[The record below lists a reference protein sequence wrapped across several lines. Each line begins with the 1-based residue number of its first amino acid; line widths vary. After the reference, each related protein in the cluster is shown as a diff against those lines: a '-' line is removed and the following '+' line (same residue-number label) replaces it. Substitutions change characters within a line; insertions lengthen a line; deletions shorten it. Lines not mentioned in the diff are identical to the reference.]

1 MLRVSLEWENR
12 TPALL
17 PLTNLHN
24 SAVSDPI
31 LAATGAQ
38 CRNCQ
43 SQLLGKFCH
52 ACGQKEV
59 LDQDRRFRHLA
70 ELFIAE
76 LVSLDGKFWRSLRA
90 MFKPGFLACEYL
102 QGRRAPYL
110 SPVSI
115 FLLVNVLYFL
125 FPVLNDFDLP
135 FTDQM
140 PGQIILQLDAFKD
153 ATPERKQRIAN
164 VGGQLHSAWS
174 VPWVQ
179 ARLKREQASD
189 PSVDMNT
196 LARRF
201 DSKSGD
207 ISKLLIVL
215 HVPFLALALMLMFWR
230 SKLYFAEHFV
240 VALVLFA
247 SILFAVQL
255 IFPISALLPIP
266 ESWAWPMRVLAT
278 GVFIALTANALQ
290 RIYRLPAWYS
300 TLAAVAFLVA
310 LTLINLTL
318 YRSIQFA
325 VVFALC

>member
-1 MLRVSLEWENR
+1 MHACR
-12 TPALL
+12 
-17 PLTNLHN
+17 
-24 SAVSDPI
+24 
-31 LAATGAQ
+31 AQ
-38 CRNCQ
+38 CKNCQ
-43 SQLLGKFCH
+43 AQLLGEFCH
-52 ACGQKEV
+52 VCGQKEV
-59 LDQDRRFRHLA
+59 LDQDRRFRHLI

-76 LVSLDGKFWRSLRA
+76 LVSLDGKFWRSLRG
-90 MFKPGFLACEYL
+90 MFKPGFLAREYL
-102 QGRRAPYL
+102 HGRRAPYL

-135 FTDQM
+135 FSDQV
-140 PGQIILQLDAFKD
+140 PGRIILQLEAYKD
-153 ATPERKQRIAN
+153 ASPERKQRIAKS
-164 VGGQLHSAWS
+164 GGQIHSAWS
-174 VPWVQ
+174 VPWVE
-179 ARLKREQASD
+179 ARLKREQALD
-189 PSVDMNT
+189 PKVDMDT

-215 HVPFLALALMLMFWR
+215 HVPFLALVLMLMFWR

-255 IFPISALLPIP
+255 IFPVTALLPIP
-266 ESWAWPMRVLAT
+266 QALWTPLRWLCVS
-278 GVFIALTANALQ
+278 GFIALTAYALQ
-290 RIYRLPAWYS
+290 RIYRASIWYS
-300 TLAAVAFLVA
+300 SLAALGFLVA
-310 LTLINLTL
+310 LTLINVTL